1 LPSKHSRTSSAQGR
15 KLAGKDDGALD
26 VSHDLIKLLTQII
39 ISLGLLGSGL
49 FILTTINWSDN
60 PELGAAAAGWIGV
73 VLGYWLK

>member
-1 LPSKHSRTSSAQGR
+1 MARRS
-15 KLAGKDDGALD
+15 D
-26 VSHDLIKLLTQII
+26 VNDLIKPLTQVI

-49 FILTTINWSDN
+49 FILMTIDWSEN